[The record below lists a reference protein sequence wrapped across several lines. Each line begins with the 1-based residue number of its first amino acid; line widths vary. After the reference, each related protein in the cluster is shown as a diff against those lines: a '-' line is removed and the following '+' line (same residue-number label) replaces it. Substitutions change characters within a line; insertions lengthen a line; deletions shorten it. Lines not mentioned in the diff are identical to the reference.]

1 MKLCLATLL
10 LCAWGAFGQKTAHP
24 DLSGYWELRYD
35 SVKVPPASLTA
46 QRRAADQDALIRH
59 DLEAIRWCN
68 NVGVPALMGD
78 RSPLD
83 FRQSPAMI
91 AMVAKPQSSTRFIF
105 TDGRTHPAKEDLDPT
120 TNGNSIG
127 RWEGDTLVVDTVG
140 FNDRGVTRIPGGGV
154 RTPDSHLT
162 ERYRLLNGGQQ
173 LSAMFTW
180 EDPKVFEKPHTYEFR
195 YYKVARITEPRMYA
209 CDATD
214 AERAKFLLE
223 PLQTR

>member
-1 MKLCLATLL
+1 MKLYLVGLL
-10 LCAWGAFGQKTAHP
+10 LCAWAALGQNFARP

-35 SVKVPPASLTA
+35 SVKVPPASLTV
-46 QRRAADQDALIRH
+46 QMRAADQDALARH
-59 DLEAIRWCN
+59 DMEAIRWCN
-68 NVGVPALMGD
+68 NIGVPAMMGD

-83 FRQSPAMI
+83 IRQSPAMI
-91 AMVAKPQSSTRFIF
+91 AMVSKSQSSVRYIF
-105 TDGRTHPAKEDLDPT
+105 SDGRAHPAKEDLDPT

-127 RWEGDTLVVDTVG
+127 RWEGETLVVDTVG

-154 RTPDSHLT
+154 RMPDSHLI

-173 LSAMFTW
+173 LSVTFTW
-180 EDPKVFEKPHTYEFR
+180 EDPKVFDKPHTYEFR
-195 YYKVARITEPRMYA
+195 YYKVARITEPRMYS

-214 AERAKFLLE
+214 GERAKFLLE